1 MSRTGAEPSPETQA
15 KPARG
20 RFWKVALVLSL
31 ALNLLLIGAAAATF
45 ARIRSGAVPTGVST
59 NLIGFATTLPPARRH
74 ELWQA
79 TREERTRMRPLRADL
94 REARMLVREAFLADP
109 FDRERFA
116 AAQARLLEA
125 EGRARSEAQ
134 RLFASMAAR
143 MTREER
149 AAFMQ
154 WETSHRRAGRGWW
167 RHIERENDGD
177 DRRSGPPVGSPPG
190 QR

>member
-1 MSRTGAEPSPETQA
+1 MSRTGSETGPETPV

-20 RFWKVALVLSL
+20 RWWKIALVLSL

-45 ARIRSGAVPTGVST
+45 ARIRSGALPTGVST
-59 NLIGFATTLPPARRH
+59 NLIGFATTLPPSRRH

-79 TREERTRMRPLRADL
+79 TREERSRMRPLRADL
-94 REARMLVREAFLADP
+94 REARMQVREAFLADP
-109 FDRERFA
+109 FDRERFS
-116 AAQARLLEA
+116 AAQSRLLEA
-125 EGRARSEAQ
+125 ETRARTEAQ

-167 RHIERENDGD
+167 RQLERENDGD
-177 DRRSGPPVGSPPG
+177 GRNGPPSGPG